1 MKIEIL
7 YPEIANLY
15 GDLQNITYLAS
26 CDADIEIIKT
36 SLNEKPRF
44 IDEEIALV
52 YMGTTSESGQE
63 LIRDALKPYVDDLK
77 KRIKDNKAILFT
89 GNAIEILCE
98 YIQENEKK
106 IEMLGLYPFYAKRI
120 MDKRYNSL
128 WLGEFEGMKI
138 VGFKSQFS
146 HLYGDNSN
154 NYLFKTIKGDGINL
168 NTKLEGFK
176 DNNLY
181 ATYIIAPLIVCNP
194 DFAKYILKLIGIK
207 EPKLKCEEIAYAS
220 YTKRLHDFE
229 EPTRNY
235 RYS

>member
-15 GDLQNITYLAS
+15 GDLQNVMYLAS
-26 CDADIEIIKT
+26 CDSNIEIVKT
-36 SLNEKPRF
+36 FLNDKPKF
-44 IDEEIALV
+44 VSEDIALV

-63 LIRDALKPYVDDLK
+63 LIRDAIKPYINDLK
-77 KRIKDNKAILFT
+77 KRITDNKLILFT
-89 GNAIEILCE
+89 GNSIEILGE
-98 YIQENEKK
+98 YIEVDDKK
-106 IEMLGLYPFYAKRI
+106 IEMLGLYPFYAKRQ
-120 MDKRYNSL
+120 MNKRYNSL
-128 WLGEFEGMKI
+128 WLGEFENMKL

-154 NYLFKTIKGDGINL
+154 NYLFKTIRGDGINL
-168 NTKLEGFK
+168 DSKLEGFK

-181 ATYIIAPLIVCNP
+181 ATYVIAPLLVCNP
-194 DFAKYILKLIGIK
+194 DFAKYILKLMGISN
-207 EPKLKCEEIAYAS
+207 PKLKCEEMAYES
-220 YTKRLHDFE
+220 YNQRLHDFE